1 MKKCLIITPIFNESK
16 ALSGLMDRLHEI
28 KLSDIKISID
38 VLFINDGSEDESE
51 NILMKKNANYI
62 SLVNNLGIGGA
73 MQSGYIFA
81 NDNGYEY
88 VVQIDGDGQH
98 PPEKLN
104 QLIISAEKS
113 DEDLIIGS
121 RFISSNSYRASLT
134 RRIGMI
140 YSSWLLKI
148 ITGIKIYDTTSGF
161 RLTKRELIQFFAKDY
176 PQHEAGLVSLLMA
189 VKAGFSFKEIPIQIN
204 KRTTGKSSINTKR
217 ALLYPFKTIV
227 NSINYILRK

>member
-98 PPEKLN
+98 PPEKLK

>member
-98 PPEKLN
+98 PPEKLK

-176 PQHEAGLVSLLMA
+176 PQHEAGL
-189 VKAGFSFKEIPIQIN
+189 
-204 KRTTGKSSINTKR
+204 
-217 ALLYPFKTIV
+217 
-227 NSINYILRK
+227 